1 MDIKFFLIFLT
12 GMLAG
17 YNFVKYHTSGS
28 GVDFLFAIFLLTTT
42 IIGAIY
48 L

>member
-1 MDIKFFLIFLT
+1 MKFFLIFLT

-17 YNFVKYHTSGS
+17 YSSVKYYKSGS
-28 GVDFLFAIFLLTTT
+28 GVDFLFAIFLLTAT
-42 IIGAIY
+42 ILGAIY